1 MHTQWWLQVDQ
12 AKTQTFTVYNFIS
25 EYYSKL
31 EKWKLNQFKHSNFK
45 FDQTQAWLF
54 VFKANSN

>member
-45 FDQTQAWLF
+45 FDQIQAP
-54 VFKANSN
+54 